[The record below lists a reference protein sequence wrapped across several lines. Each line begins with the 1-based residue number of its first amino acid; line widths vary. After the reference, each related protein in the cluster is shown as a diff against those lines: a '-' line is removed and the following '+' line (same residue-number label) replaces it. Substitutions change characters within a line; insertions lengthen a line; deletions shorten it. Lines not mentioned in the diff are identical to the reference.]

1 MYMLTTRVDYCGT
14 SQLRSSMDDQRSF
27 ESGPNSDVGSYKVI
41 IWWILCIQCMYVI
54 VIAHPGGMQYY
65 Y

>member
-1 MYMLTTRVDYCGT
+1 MYMLSTCVDYCGT
-14 SQLRSSMDDQRSF
+14 SQLRSSMGDQRSF
-27 ESGPNSDVGSYKVI
+27 ESGPNPDVGSYRV
-41 IWWILCIQCMYVI
+41 IWWILCIQCMCVI